1 MIHTQG
7 TAKLLLSEHGL
18 TCGGVPCGILGDQ
31 SGLVMSLLQ
40 LYRP

>member
-18 TCGGVPCGILGDQ
+18 TCGGVPCEIL
-31 SGLVMSLLQ
+31 SGRSELVISLLQ
-40 LYRP
+40 LYQP